1 MAVKVIEEAD
11 GLVVL
16 RIQGRFDFT
25 QYQEFSDGY
34 RAFPKGSKR
43 YEVDLSE
50 IQYMDSSA
58 MGMLLQLREHTNK
71 ADKDAVTL
79 SNPTPGVADI
89 LRIANF
95 DKLFKIV

>member
-1 MAVKVIEEAD
+1 MAVSVIEEAND
-11 GLVVL
+11 LVVL
-16 RIQGRFDFT
+16 LVKGRFDFT
-25 QYQEFSDGY
+25 QYEEFTNGY
-34 RAFPKGSKR
+34 RTYPKGSKR

-50 IQYMDSSA
+50 VQYMDSSA

-79 SNPTPGVADI
+79 SHATSGVADI

-95 DKLFKIV
+95 DKLFRIA